1 MGAGGSLNLTDGG
14 SMKKPDPLSFEELR
28 KQKPVNRDRG
38 FEFSPEDPHEL
49 FNEGRTHRPS
59 PENKHDS

>member
-1 MGAGGSLNLTDGG
+1 
-14 SMKKPDPLSFEELR
+14 MKKPDPLSFEEIR

-49 FNEGRTHRPS
+49 FNEGRIPRPS